1 MEKEII
7 AKISSLEHV
16 GVSQS
21 FIPFSLYGELIKG
34 KQTFLLCFTGL
45 FAYLASGYPDNLSF
59 LIAISLLIGLFFAV
73 SGSTLFN
80 MYIDRDIDAIMDRT
94 KGRALPSGKIKPKVV
109 LWHGFVFTSF
119 GILLIGVIN
128 MLTMFIVFLGFFFD
142 VIVYSLLLKRRT
154 RFSIIFGG
162 VAGGL
167 PALAGRTAA
176 VNEIDL
182 VGLFFLLFVL
192 SWIPLHIL
200 TLSLV
205 PENLKGYM
213 DAGVPMWPVV
223 SGKSQTMIV
232 ITISTTLSGILMVFI
247 ATTIDLHIITQL
259 PLIGLGIYTIVLSL
273 RNLLRPS
280 DRLTFRLFKFASI
293 FMAFTFLWI
302 LIARII
308 TTLL

>member
-16 GVSQS
+16 GESQS

-34 KQTFLLCFTGL
+34 KQTFLLCYTAL

-59 LIAISLLIGLFFAV
+59 IITISLLIGLFFAV

-128 MLTMFIVFLGFFFD
+128 ILTMFIVFLGFFFD
-142 VIVYSLLLKRRT
+142 VVVY
-154 RFSIIFGG
+154 
-162 VAGGL
+162 
-167 PALAGRTAA
+167 AA
-176 VNEIDL
+176 VNEID
-182 VGLFFLLFVL
+182 VAGLLFLFFVL

-232 ITISTTLSGILMVFI
+232 ITISTTISGILMVFI
-247 ATTIDLHIITQL
+247 ATTLDLHIITQL